1 MIKVVHKQ
9 LTPFLKLQLRLELLF
24 LSKKNCY
31 NISGDKM
38 RIAILP
44 ITNAGAELAK
54 KISAQ
59 IGGQI
64 FCKGKDFGGLKNFIA
79 DIFDKFDALIFI
91 CAAGIAVRMIAPHIV
106 SKLSDPAVIVI
117 DERGRNVISL
127 LSGHVGGGNDL
138 TLKIATAI
146 NSNPVITTATDI
158 ENKFAADS
166 FAAKLGLMPTPKNA
180 IKAINSAILREEEI
194 YLTTGNVRLN
204 LIPQKLTTIDSN
216 PVITS
221 ATDIENK
228 FAADSFAAKLGLMP
242 TPKSAI
248 KAINSA
254 ILREEEIYLTAGN
267 VRLNLIPQ
275 KLIAGIGCKRGTPAE
290 KIFSAVSQ
298 ACEMINQPVERIK
311 ILASV
316 DIKSDEG
323 GLLEFAKNLG
333 VEIKFFGVA
342 ELAKKIAEY
351 KLEES
356 KFVKATLG
364 VGNVCEAAALCCVQ
378 KARFALTKKIFDGVT
393 VALIWEKI

>member
-1 MIKVVHKQ
+1 
-9 LTPFLKLQLRLELLF
+9 
-24 LSKKNCY
+24 
-31 NISGDKM
+31 M

-44 ITNAGAELAK
+44 ITDAGAELAK

-64 FCKGKDFGGLKNFIA
+64 FCKNKDFDNLKIFVA
-79 DIFDKFDALIFI
+79 DVFDKFDALIFI
-91 CAAGIAVRMIAPHIV
+91 CAAGIAVRIIAPHIV

-117 DERGRNVISL
+117 DERGRNVVSL

-138 TLKIATAI
+138 TLKIAAAI
-146 NSNPVITTATDI
+146 KSNPVITTATDI

-166 FAAKLGLMPTPKNA
+166 FAAKLGLT
-180 IKAINSAILREEEI
+180 
-194 YLTTGNVRLN
+194 
-204 LIPQKLTTIDSN
+204 
-216 PVITS
+216 
-221 ATDIENK
+221 
-228 FAADSFAAKLGLMP
+228 P

-275 KLIAGIGCKRGTPAE
+275 KLIAGIGCKRGTSAE
-290 KIFSAVSQ
+290 KIFLAFSQ

-311 ILASV
+311 LLASV